1 MMFRNK
7 NSKTYIE
14 KHDEMLF
21 EERMTYEYSCSEVI
35 GLYFDASDAWENL
48 PDRDRK
54 EYRDFKHFQRCIRM
68 YALADIAGAILG
80 IGIILVIYYFLLK
93 NGILKPL
100 SI

>member
-7 NSKTYIE
+7 NSKYIE

-68 YALADIAGAILG
+68 YALADIAGAMFEYVVDTEILSPYH
-80 IGIILVIYYFLLK
+80 IVFSYISVII
-93 NGILKPL
+93 
-100 SI
+100 

>member
-35 GLYFDASDAWENL
+35 GLYFDASDAWKNL

-54 EYRDFKHFQRCIRM
+54 EYRGTHKGRYNPGLRHRLPQTIR
-68 YALADIAGAILG
+68 
-80 IGIILVIYYFLLK
+80 
-93 NGILKPL
+93 
-100 SI
+100 